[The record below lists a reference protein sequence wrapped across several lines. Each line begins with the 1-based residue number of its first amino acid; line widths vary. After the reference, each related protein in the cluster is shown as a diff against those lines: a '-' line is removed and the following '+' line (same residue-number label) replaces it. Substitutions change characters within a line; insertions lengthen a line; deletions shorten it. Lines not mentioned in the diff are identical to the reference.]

1 MSPQPPQV
9 LHRFSHLRHLWDIG
23 LGLIHAINNN
33 AQVLVWLVA
42 SLLSM
47 LVVLLSL
54 CTIVSKCLFNFIAIT
69 CSGSLL
75 HVTCITCSC
84 TYDTCSRCLLQLASS
99 CFVLSLSPQ
108 SFRRSSAYWTQRSHL
123 LNRLIY
129 TKVRVVN
136 VSVYCMALYGGG
148 LRISKKESYLGNYY
162 FLEVCIPDC
171 HKVLERNDVLCM
183 QSFF

>member
-1 MSPQPPQV
+1 MHQFLFKGLQWNSHTSHMSPQPPQV
-9 LHRFSHLRHLWDIG
+9 LYRFSHLRHLWDIG

-75 HVTCITCSC
+75 HVTCITCAALTTHVPGACCSWPQAASFSPC
-84 TYDTCSRCLLQLASS
+84 PHKASGAHQRTGHRGHTC
-99 CFVLSLSPQ
+99 
-108 SFRRSSAYWTQRSHL
+108 
-123 LNRLIY
+123 
-129 TKVRVVN
+129 
-136 VSVYCMALYGGG
+136 
-148 LRISKKESYLGNYY
+148 
-162 FLEVCIPDC
+162 
-171 HKVLERNDVLCM
+171 
-183 QSFF
+183 